1 MRSTFK
7 NFKYSA
13 RKGLY
18 FSFDLAG
25 IPSILIFS
33 IKKRGGW
40 GGGEVGGLLNEQNL
54 LSVTE
59 VICQQS
65 LKCLAKYPTDFYEI
79 SPAEERSLIIVEF
92 ELHYTMLY
100 CVSKFY

>member
-1 MRSTFK
+1 M
-7 NFKYSA
+7 
-13 RKGLY
+13 
-18 FSFDLAG
+18 
-25 IPSILIFS
+25 
-33 IKKRGGW
+33 
-40 GGGEVGGLLNEQNL
+40 GGLLNEQNP

-100 CVSKFY
+100 CVSKFINTEASAELSRDAAKN